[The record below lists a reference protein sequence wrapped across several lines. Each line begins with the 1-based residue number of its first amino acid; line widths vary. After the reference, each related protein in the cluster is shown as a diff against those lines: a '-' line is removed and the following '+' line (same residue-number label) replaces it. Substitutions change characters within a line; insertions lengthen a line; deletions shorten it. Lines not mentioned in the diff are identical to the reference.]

1 MTELSRS
8 SSQGTLTNSE
18 STPAINLSPNT
29 TSSAAAAVN
38 QSASTATQHLG
49 SSINGSGRS
58 LNNSQ
63 LAFDNPAFELN
74 ESRNRTVPQIP
85 VQNQPVLTPASSYHP
100 MASAPVIHGF
110 PDSTSSP
117 AERVDDTYITI
128 GSRLDP
134 DEVSGEEDFGPANH
148 YATLVVGSSVSNQG
162 NRDHLEREGERSES
176 DSAGTKTVIG
186 AFPLDRNR
194 YA

>member
-1 MTELSRS
+1 MTELTRS

-58 LNNSQ
+58 PNNSH

-117 AERVDDTYITI
+117 PERVDDTYITI

-134 DEVSGEEDFGPANH
+134 DEVSGEEDFGQANH

-176 DSAGTKTVIG
+176 DSAGTTTVIG